1 MLNVTGH
8 GPLIRLI
15 WCFCGDIPSRGLV
28 KIYHFVPLPLSAV
41 VLLVADKVVICISD
55 GDVNDSDVETTHVRS
70 KRQRPQGKLGIR
82 GFRWISIFSHADFID
97 VDN

>member
-41 VLLVADKVVICISD
+41 VLLVADKAIIYISD
-55 GDVNDSDVETTHVRS
+55 CDVNNSDVETIHV
-70 KRQRPQGKLGIR
+70 
-82 GFRWISIFSHADFID
+82 
-97 VDN
+97 